1 MKSFL
6 KYLGLAFIFIGT
18 GLFVALHL
26 LGFPFVN
33 NKLMTVPLVLIIGGT
48 VLFVWMLKRQ
58 SRY

>member
-26 LGFPFVN
+26 LGFTFV